1 LPRNVA
7 ALRRGPDA
15 ITTSVLAS
23 PVAGNPVSTLLESG
37 VGNCF
42 PGLECD
48 LRNLER
54 RFFPFLEVDLFD
66 NAIDVV
72 SVDTD
77 GVHEAEDA
85 GTLQAESSRIYDAIA
100 ADITQGRWR
109 ITTLKGNFGPLGQRT
124 LDVASLDP
132 GSANDDD
139 PPDVWTAV
147 RLLTEG
153 TPVTL
158 TFRRGSQSQTL
169 TGRRQR
175 YLDDKGALAAMFL
188 PGELTQSLCSPWT
201 HDFRD
206 CACFYWAS
214 NHPDIARPP
223 EPAANPA
230 APEWNAD
237 VPWERAARATD
248 ALPARATADL
258 GDTELDH
265 YEINARW
272 QELNFV
278 LEGREHLGPY
288 FAQKPTERPFDTPQE
303 LMTQLRYAAGVEL
316 AVMQTYLTSAFSLRK
331 DVLEGT
337 LGDDINAAHA
347 ELMRIAIGEMQHL
360 RAVNDVIASLS
371 QRAQLAFEPA
381 LRVARV
387 LPGQG
392 NQPWT
397 PRAAT
402 PEAIVAYVALEAP
415 SQSVDGLYA
424 RILETLEKDG
434 THNEQQTISSV
445 IAEGEDHFET
455 FQFIQEWLGRHA
467 TADYLIGVNLAAP
480 PAGNA
485 AHTALQALYMQTLNN
500 LYNGYAKGLPGGATE
515 INQARSTMVAQ
526 PVGLLPAMQ
535 AVADAGF
542 LVTFDVI
549 ADARFA
555 PLDRP

>member
-1 LPRNVA
+1 
-7 ALRRGPDA
+7 
-15 ITTSVLAS
+15 
-23 PVAGNPVSTLLESG
+23 
-37 VGNCF
+37 
-42 PGLECD
+42 
-48 LRNLER
+48 
-54 RFFPFLEVDLFD
+54 
-66 NAIDVV
+66 
-72 SVDTD
+72 
-77 GVHEAEDA
+77 
-85 GTLQAESSRIYDAIA
+85 
-100 ADITQGRWR
+100 
-109 ITTLKGNFGPLGQRT
+109 
-124 LDVASLDP
+124 
-132 GSANDDD
+132 
-139 PPDVWTAV
+139 
-147 RLLTEG
+147 
-153 TPVTL
+153 
-158 TFRRGSQSQTL
+158 
-169 TGRRQR
+169 
-175 YLDDKGALAAMFL
+175 
-188 PGELTQSLCSPWT
+188 
-201 HDFRD
+201 
-206 CACFYWAS
+206 
-214 NHPDIARPP
+214 
-223 EPAANPA
+223 
-230 APEWNAD
+230 
-237 VPWERAARATD
+237 
-248 ALPARATADL
+248 
-258 GDTELDH
+258 
-265 YEINARW
+265 
-272 QELNFV
+272 
-278 LEGREHLGPY
+278 
-288 FAQKPTERPFDTPQE
+288 
-303 LMTQLRYAAGVEL
+303 
-316 AVMQTYLTSAFSLRK
+316 
-331 DVLEGT
+331 
-337 LGDDINAAHA
+337 
-347 ELMRIAIGEMQHL
+347 MRIAIGEMQHL

-424 RILETLEKDG
+424 RILETLETDG